1 MIQWSVPDAK
11 TARMLNLTFC
21 HCKTFHTPEVQYR
34 SVLHTTFP
42 EQLSSID
49 QNNFAGK
56 TMLMIFH
63 MLQTK
68 LQCIVVLSRFRS
80 STSKMENGFS

>member
-1 MIQWSVPDAK
+1 MIQWSIPDGK

-21 HCKTFHTPEVQYR
+21 HWKTFHTPEVQYH

-42 EQLSSID
+42 EQLSLID

-68 LQCIVVLSRFRS
+68 LQVHC
-80 STSKMENGFS
+80 GFKLF